1 MMKAL
6 LMILDLDG
14 YTNLYNKF
22 HDNSSLSY
30 GEHHWVSKV
39 WRTVMYEMIKTIQI
53 RKAWAIRKA
62 WYNNDWDTMYEIIL
76 EWWQIEDVEL
86 IAEF

>member
-22 HDNSSLSY
+22 HDTSSLSY
-30 GEHHWVSKV
+30 GEHYWVSKV
-39 WRTVMYEMIKTIQI
+39 WRTVMYEMIRHIQI
-53 RKAWAIRKA
+53 KKSWAIRKA
-62 WYNNDWDTMYEIIL
+62 WYNNDWDTMYEMIL